1 MPHCRPMETRELVQ
15 TVCPPI
21 AALGSRFYFDPG
33 TLARGKEAGLDGFRL
48 YVLGRGGVLGD
59 VEATVVHS
67 AFGYFNPALVAKI
80 WNSAKETM
88 APRDGGRL
96 YMECA
101 GAFGSSKL
109 GGVAGLDTFNAAADK
124 VIDAGLV
131 DSSAQALFA
140 AVASEPR
147 SDETAARAFQ
157 NVAVLR
163 EMRGSLHLVAIVAS
177 GLSTEMAHRVRRPD
191 DVEMFGWTNDAQ
203 VTDEHRAKWEAAE
216 ALTDEL
222 IAPIY
227 SVLDS
232 AEAQALAD
240 GIAAIEAALA
250 E

>member
-1 MPHCRPMETRELVQ
+1 METTDLVR

-21 AALGSRFYFDPG
+21 AALGSKFYFDPG

-59 VEATVVHS
+59 VEPAVVHS
-67 AFGYFNPALVAKI
+67 AFGYFNLGLVVKI

-88 APRDGGRL
+88 SPRDGGRL

-101 GAFGSSKL
+101 GAYGASKL
-109 GGVAGLDTFNAAADK
+109 DGVADFEAFNAAADK
-124 VIDAGLV
+124 VIEAGLV

-140 AVASEPR
+140 AIASEPR
-147 SDETAARAFQ
+147 SDSPAARAFQ

-163 EMRGSLHLVAIVAS
+163 ELRGSLHLVAVVAS
-177 GLSTEMAHRVRRPD
+177 GLTTEMAHRVRRPD
-191 DVEMFGWTNDAQ
+191 DVEMFGWANDVQ
-203 VTDEHRAKWEAAE
+203 VTDEHREKWETAE

-222 IAPIY
+222 VAPIY
-227 SVLDS
+227 GVLND

-240 GIAAIEAALA
+240 GVAGIEAALA
-250 E
+250 D

>member
-1 MPHCRPMETRELVQ
+1 METRELVQ

-33 TLARGKEAGLDGFRL
+33 TLTRGKEAGLDGFRL

-67 AFGYFNPALVAKI
+67 AFGYFNPDLVAKI
-80 WNSAKETM
+80 WNSAKEIM

-101 GAFGSSKL
+101 GAYGSSKL
-109 GGVAGLDTFNAAADK
+109 GEVAGLDAFNAAADK

-163 EMRGSLHLVAIVAS
+163 ELRGSLHLVAIVAS

-191 DVEMFGWTNDAQ
+191 DVEMFGWTNDAE
-203 VTDEHRAKWEAAE
+203 VTDEHRAMWETAE
-216 ALTDEL
+216 ALTDDL
-222 IAPIY
+222 VAPIY
-227 SVLDS
+227 GVLD
-232 AEAQALAD
+232 ADEAQALAD
-240 GIAAIEAALA
+240 GVAAIEAALA
-250 E
+250 D

>member
-1 MPHCRPMETRELVQ
+1 M
-15 TVCPPI
+15 
-21 AALGSRFYFDPG
+21 GSMFYFDPG

-48 YVLGRGGVLGD
+48 YMLGRGGVLGD

-67 AFGYFNPALVAKI
+67 AFGYFNPGLVAKI
-80 WNSAKETM
+80 WNSAKDVM

-109 GGVAGLDTFNAAADK
+109 GDVAGLDAFNAAADK

-140 AVASEPR
+140 AIASEPR

-163 EMRGSLHLVAIVAS
+163 ELRGSLHLVAIVAS
-177 GLSTEMAHRVRRPD
+177 GLPTEMAHRVRRPD
-191 DVEMFGWTNDAQ
+191 DVEMFGWSGDAE
-203 VTDEHRAKWEAAE
+203 VTDEHRARWEAAE
-216 ALTDEL
+216 ALTDDL
-222 IAPIY
+222 VAPIY
-227 SVLDS
+227 GVLD
-232 AEAQALAD
+232 AGQAQALAD
-240 GIAAIEAALA
+240 GVAAIEAALTA
-250 E
+250 

>member
-1 MPHCRPMETRELVQ
+1 MPHCRPMETRDLVQ
-15 TVCPPI
+15 TVCPSI
-21 AALGSRFYFDPG
+21 ATMGSMFYFDPG

-48 YVLGRGGVLGD
+48 YMLGRGGVLGD

-67 AFGYFNPALVAKI
+67 AFGYFNPDLVAKI
-80 WNSAKETM
+80 WNSAKDVM

-101 GAFGSSKL
+101 GEYGSSRL
-109 GGVAGLDTFNAAADK
+109 GGVAGLAAFNAAADK

-140 AVASEPR
+140 AIASEPR

-163 EMRGSLHLVAIVAS
+163 ELRGSLHLVAIVAS

-191 DVEMFGWTNDAQ
+191 DVEMFGWTSDAQ
-203 VTDEHRAKWEAAE
+203 VTDEHRTKWESAE

-227 SVLDS
+227 GVLDS

-240 GIAAIEAALA
+240 GVAAIEAALTH
-250 E
+250 

>member
-1 MPHCRPMETRELVQ
+1 M
-15 TVCPPI
+15 
-21 AALGSRFYFDPG
+21 GSMFYFDPG

-48 YVLGRGGVLGD
+48 YMLGRGGVLGD

-67 AFGYFNPALVAKI
+67 AFGYFNPGLVAKI
-80 WNSAKETM
+80 WNSARETM

-101 GAFGSSKL
+101 GTFGSSKL
-109 GGVAGLDTFNAAADK
+109 DGVAGLDAFNAAADK

-140 AVASEPR
+140 AIASEPR
-147 SDETAARAFQ
+147 SDEPAARAFQ

-163 EMRGSLHLVAIVAS
+163 ELRGSLHLVAIVAS

-191 DVEMFGWTNDAQ
+191 DVEMFGWSNDSE
-203 VTDEHRAKWEAAE
+203 VTDEHRTKWETAE

-222 IAPIY
+222 VAPIY
-227 SVLDS
+227 GVLDDG
-232 AEAQALAD
+232 EAQALAD
-240 GIAAIEAALA
+240 GVAAIQAALGA
-250 E
+250 

>member
-1 MPHCRPMETRELVQ
+1 METRELVQ

-21 AALGSRFYFDPG
+21 ASMGSMFYFDPG

-48 YVLGRGGVLGD
+48 YMLGRGGVLGD
-59 VEATVVHS
+59 VEAAVVHS
-67 AFGYFNPALVAKI
+67 AFGYFNPGLVAKI

-109 GGVAGLDTFNAAADK
+109 ADVAGLDAFNAAADK

-140 AVASEPR
+140 AIASEPR
-147 SDETAARAFQ
+147 SDEAAARAFQ

-163 EMRGSLHLVAIVAS
+163 ELRGSLHLVAIVAS
-177 GLSTEMAHRVRRPD
+177 GLPTEMAHRVRRPD
-191 DVEMFGWTNDAQ
+191 DVEMFGWSGDVE
-203 VTDEHRAKWEAAE
+203 VTDEHRARWEAAE
-216 ALTDEL
+216 ALTDDL
-222 IAPIY
+222 VAPIY
-227 SVLDS
+227 GVLD
-232 AEAQALAD
+232 AGEAQALAD
-240 GIAAIEAALA
+240 GVAAIEAALTA
-250 E
+250 